1 MNKKSPSEIIKV
13 GERLFESLKK
23 CEICPQECRVNR
35 HQGERGKCNSGI
47 ELKVASYNLH
57 DGEEPP
63 LSGGVGSGTIF
74 LSHCSLFCK
83 YCQNYPI
90 SQMGTGSIVSI
101 EELKDMMLELQN
113 RGADNINFVTPD
125 HFLPMILMGL
135 GRAMESGLRLPT
147 VYNCSGFQ
155 KLEILKTL
163 EGIID
168 IYLVDMRYN
177 EDKLAKKYSGCDN
190 YVSTNRAA
198 VQEMF
203 RQVGNLKID
212 DRNLATKGVLIRH
225 LVLPDNIS
233 GSAGIFNFLVDEV
246 SKDVYVSLMSQY
258 FPAYKAGDDE
268 IINRRLTVK
277 EFDKAVNAFYDAG
290 LSNGFMQSLTYES
303 TY

>member
-1 MNKKSPSEIIKV
+1 MKKKSPSEIIKV
-13 GERLFESLKK
+13 GEKLFKSLEK
-23 CEICPQECRVNR
+23 CEICPHECRVNR

-57 DGEEPP
+57 GGEEPP
-63 LSGGVGSGTIF
+63 LSGGSGSGTIF

-90 SQMGTGSIVSI
+90 SQMGTGSIISI
-101 EELKDMMLELQN
+101 NELKDMMLELQK

-125 HFLPMILMGL
+125 HFLPMILIGL
-135 GRAMESGLRLPT
+135 GRAMESGFCLPT

-155 KLEILKTL
+155 KLEILKRL

-177 EDKLAKKYSGCDN
+177 EDKQAKKYSGCDN

-198 VQEMF
+198 VKEMF
-203 RQVGNLKID
+203 RQVGNLKIN

-225 LVLPDNIS
+225 LVLPEYIS
-233 GSAGIFNFLVDEV
+233 GSEGIFNFLVDEV
-246 SKDVYVSLMSQY
+246 SKDMYVSLMSQY

-268 IINRRLTVK
+268 NINRRLTVK

-290 LSNGFMQSLTYES
+290 LSNGFMQSMTYES
-303 TY
+303 TN